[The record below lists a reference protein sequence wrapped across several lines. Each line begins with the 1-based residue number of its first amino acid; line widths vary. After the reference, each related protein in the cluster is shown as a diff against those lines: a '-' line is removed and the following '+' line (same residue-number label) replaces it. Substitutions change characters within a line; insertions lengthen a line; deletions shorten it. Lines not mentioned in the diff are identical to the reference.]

1 MRTAVGE
8 VLLTAVLLV
17 SFAMFHHVLPRVAAR
32 RAWQEAVVSDPSAG
46 TDAAAETPAP
56 TPEATPD
63 PRSQWQIR
71 FAEHFTDEVVVTDRS
86 YTSPHVSITITEHHG
101 DFKSGP
107 AAYFVADIYVAD
119 LDCFGAC
126 LAGDTFGLYS
136 SQPIEDVAEEHNAI
150 LAINGDY
157 YSLQLDAER
166 SITVRNGEVYRAG
179 KLSVADICV
188 LFEDG
193 TMETYAQHEYDMDEL
208 LERGVRHIWHFG
220 PRLLL
225 PDGSVNY
232 NHNASVA
239 ISYVNPRTAV
249 GYYEPGHYC
258 FLVADG
264 RQGDWSVGLRL
275 EELAEIMQGLGC
287 KAAYNLDGGGSSV
300 MYFNGEKV
308 NYQSNGGGREVG
320 DALFIVDSGRQGGE
334 QE

>member
-1 MRTAVGE
+1 M
-8 VLLTAVLLV
+8 
-17 SFAMFHHVLPRVAAR
+17 
-32 RAWQEAVVSDPSAG
+32 
-46 TDAAAETPAP
+46 
-56 TPEATPD
+56 
-63 PRSQWQIR
+63 
-71 FAEHFTDEVVVTDRS
+71 VVTDRS
-86 YTSPHVSITITEHHG
+86 YTSPNVSITITEHHG

-193 TMETYAQHEYDMDEL
+193 TMETYAQREYDIDEL

-258 FLVADG
+258 FVVADG

-308 NYQSNGGGREVG
+308 KYQSNGGGREVG

>member
-1 MRTAVGE
+1 MNNRRKRIVRTAVGE

-86 YTSPHVSITITEHHG
+86 YTSPNVSITITEHHG

-150 LAINGDY
+150 LAINGD
-157 YSLQLDAER
+157 
-166 SITVRNGEVYRAG
+166 
-179 KLSVADICV
+179 
-188 LFEDG
+188 
-193 TMETYAQHEYDMDEL
+193 
-208 LERGVRHIWHFG
+208 
-220 PRLLL
+220 
-225 PDGSVNY
+225 
-232 NHNASVA
+232 
-239 ISYVNPRTAV
+239 
-249 GYYEPGHYC
+249 
-258 FLVADG
+258 
-264 RQGDWSVGLRL
+264 
-275 EELAEIMQGLGC
+275 
-287 KAAYNLDGGGSSV
+287 
-300 MYFNGEKV
+300 
-308 NYQSNGGGREVG
+308 
-320 DALFIVDSGRQGGE
+320 
-334 QE
+334 